1 MRMKI
6 YSGINPKILE
16 AQSKDSKDL
25 KSPAEMLRGL
35 DVQFERKDDG
45 GLYFMDRI
53 WIPSAG
59 NVRTLLMNEANTSKY
74 YVHRGAD
81 KMNYDLR
88 DLYWWPEMEKDIARL
103 TKYAHFLPIREYYKM
118 DKLERIYIKEILTLQ
133 KVLGM
138 QSDMSMTYH
147 PQIDDQSERTIQTLK
162 DMLRA
167 RVLDFGGSWD
177 AHLPLF
183 EFSYNNSYYSIIK
196 YALFEALYGRKCRS
210 HVMWAEVTDIIKGA
224 KSKQNRAK
232 QSTKQKAWKRQK
244 VNPVKSQSQR
254 RSRGNEYHKKDK
266 IQAKPSTKQ
275 KAWKSQKSTKVN
287 KKVNPDKVKA
297 TKSKEIQLHGLKLPK
312 LQTYNFND

>member
-1 MRMKI
+1 DYEYEIRYHPGKANVVSDKLSRNESIKPRRVRAMRMKI

-35 DVQFERKDDG
+35 DAQFERKDDG

-59 NVRTLLMNEANTSKY
+59 N
-74 YVHRGAD
+74 
-81 KMNYDLR
+81 
-88 DLYWWPEMEKDIARL
+88 
-103 TKYAHFLPIREYYKM
+103 
-118 DKLERIYIKEILTLQ
+118 TLQ

-138 QSDMSMTYH
+138 QSDMSTTYH

-183 EFSYNNSYYSIIK
+183 KFSYNNSYYSSIK
-196 YALFEALYGRKCRS
+196 YASFEALYGRKCRIP
-210 HVMWAEVTDIIKGA
+210 VMWAEVGESRLSGPEVKGKLAPRDPCFVPTVLILDLGIILTNLTVKNNDLATYTQRFQELTMIYTKMVLKEEDRVERFIKGLPDNIQGSVMA
-224 KSKQNRAK
+224 IELTRLQDAVRMDNNMMDEKL
-232 QSTKQKAWKRQK
+232 K
-244 VNPVKSQSQR
+244 V
-254 RSRGNEYHKKDK
+254 
-266 IQAKPSTKQ
+266 
-275 KAWKSQKSTKVN
+275 
-287 KKVNPDKVKA
+287 
-297 TKSKEIQLHGLKLPK
+297 
-312 LQTYNFND
+312 